1 MHIYEVLKR
10 PLISEKT
17 MAMREL
23 SNHYAFEV
31 DRRANRHQVKDAVEA
46 VFPNV
51 KVLDVRITNMPAIAA
66 TPPAITILLIFL
78 FLAAVKSLLV
88 SSSRALS
95 WKLYTTSAMSAS
107 GFCFM

>member
-51 KVLDVRITNMPAIAA
+51 KVLDVRITNMPAKHKRAA
-66 TPPAITILLIFL
+66 RRQVAVSYTHLTLPTIYY
-78 FLAAVKSLLV
+78 V
-88 SSSRALS
+88 
-95 WKLYTTSAMSAS
+95 
-107 GFCFM
+107 

>member
-51 KVLDVRITNMPAIAA
+51 KVLDVRITNMPAKHKRAARRQVVRHIAWKKVYVTLA
-66 TPPAITILLIFL
+66 PGGTIQVFEG
-78 FLAAVKSLLV
+78 V
-88 SSSRALS
+88 
-95 WKLYTTSAMSAS
+95 
-107 GFCFM
+107 